1 MENNILNEEMSK
13 MFSLIDY
20 NKTKTLTENNLF
32 KATKLQQLTEQI
44 PAGTQYVAGGVP
56 MLSHGI
62 PKAAKVATWMKGFP
76 KSVTQ
81 FAKGSGGLA
90 TGVGI
95 ASYIAHETTADPGV
109 KIASNI
115 IGLGAAGAAI
125 GGIGGPMG
133 MAVGALIGGTIGAV
147 ISEWSENNQA
157 LLGGDEA
164 WEVAMNNATWEGFN
178 TIKIR
183 EDLEKLQ
190 IISSSQ
196 AEQIARKLRNAM
208 HGGGTNENAIIDAI
222 DLAPSLIDIS
232 RVHDEFGIEEG
243 HWPSDFEGNLS
254 QWIEDE
260 LTEGELNRFK
270 NQLKNKPLLIYDGRE
285 INTRGEW
292 DELLKKDIKPTPE
305 ELAALEFAKIWA
317 DYPCIIATVKDE
329 KLVDGD
335 TVRWLA
341 DNTQVEMKMGDA
353 IARFS
358 NTGKFAYKGAGYND
372 GKSVVK
378 GSFSCTGEGGDEM
391 SLEVED
397 EMSVVSESV
406 RVLREQNTISFGKMT
421 LQVGAPEEEVGGTV
435 QNQCTWGQLL
445 QGKGCEVK
453 RGQKGEI
460 VEIVQEK
467 LEEKNHSVG
476 KHGIDGDFGPDTE
489 KAVIEFQEK
498 INVSSKN
505 GVVDRETAKALDKVT
520 EITPPA
526 EEEAVTV
533 KTVKKGSE
541 LKVGD
546 QLFIDSEDG
555 VDVIT
560 DASGNEFRTT
570 DEIEKDKYNKQGN
583 FKKIKTDKEIII
595 FDRKTGLVKRRKDRK
610 HPLKGILKRKKNR

>member
-1 MENNILNEEMSK
+1 M
-13 MFSLIDY
+13 
-20 NKTKTLTENNLF
+20 
-32 KATKLQQLTEQI
+32 
-44 PAGTQYVAGGVP
+44 
-56 MLSHGI
+56 
-62 PKAAKVATWMKGFP
+62 
-76 KSVTQ
+76 
-81 FAKGSGGLA
+81 
-90 TGVGI
+90 
-95 ASYIAHETTADPGV
+95 
-109 KIASNI
+109 
-115 IGLGAAGAAI
+115 
-125 GGIGGPMG
+125 
-133 MAVGALIGGTIGAV
+133 
-147 ISEWSENNQA
+147 
-157 LLGGDEA
+157 
-164 WEVAMNNATWEGFN
+164 
-178 TIKIR
+178 
-183 EDLEKLQ
+183 
-190 IISSSQ
+190 
-196 AEQIARKLRNAM
+196 
-208 HGGGTNENAIIDAI
+208 
-222 DLAPSLIDIS
+222 
-232 RVHDEFGIEEG
+232 
-243 HWPSDFEGNLS
+243 
-254 QWIEDE
+254 
-260 LTEGELNRFK
+260 
-270 NQLKNKPLLIYDGRE
+270 
-285 INTRGEW
+285 
-292 DELLKKDIKPTPE
+292 
-305 ELAALEFAKIWA
+305 
-317 DYPCIIATVKDE
+317 
-329 KLVDGD
+329 DGD
-335 TVRWLA
+335 TVRWLT

-358 NTGKFAYKGAGYND
+358 NTGKFAYKGADYND

-560 DASGNEFRTT
+560 DC
-570 DEIEKDKYNKQGN
+570 IWK
-583 FKKIKTDKEIII
+583 
-595 FDRKTGLVKRRKDRK
+595 
-610 HPLKGILKRKKNR
+610 